1 MSLIKEFYLGNT
13 KVKIMDDYIVSK
25 EEASKIIS
33 RINKLAYEIYK
44 ENAVNELNE
53 EKNKTV

>member
-1 MSLIKEFYLGNT
+1 MSLIKEFNLGNT
-13 KVKIMDDYIVSK
+13 KIKIMDDYIVSE

-44 ENAVNELNE
+44 ENAIKEL
-53 EKNKTV
+53 EKNKTI

>member
-44 ENAVNELNE
+44 ENAVNEL
-53 EKNKTV
+53 K